1 MVVPPNLYEGKADFA
16 EMSSCPSALLKG
28 FIECSLTRND
38 LLSPTLSVKVLEP
51 VIGCIRE
58 L

>member
-1 MVVPPNLYEGKADFA
+1 MVVPPNLHEVEAGFA
-16 EMSSCPSALLKG
+16 KVSSGPSALLKG
-28 FIECSLTRND
+28 FTECSVTSND
-38 LLSPTLSVKVLEP
+38 LPSPTHWVRVLEP